1 MERFLSW
8 CCGVDTAKYAKPRG
22 CSVNIRTYLDAYHA
36 DNLSIR
42 RSHTGIF
49 IYVNNLLIIW
59 FSKWQNMVESSS
71 FGSEFVALRIA
82 TELQVSLRYKLRMF
96 VIPIDGLLDVFCSC
110 CINWLSVLY
119 IFIFWVLPKMQISFF
134 TYQNNSR
141 ILREYLCRPLSGVGE
156 IKKYL
161 LHMDEKKI

>member
-1 MERFLSW
+1 M
-8 CCGVDTAKYAKPRG
+8 
-22 CSVNIRTYLDAYHA
+22 NIRTYLDAYHA
-36 DNLSIR
+36 DNLSTR
-42 RSHTGIF
+42 RSHIGIF

-110 CINWLSVLY
+110 CIN
-119 IFIFWVLPKMQISFF
+119 
-134 TYQNNSR
+134 
-141 ILREYLCRPLSGVGE
+141 
-156 IKKYL
+156 
-161 LHMDEKKI
+161 